1 MELEDHA
8 VIWPAEPC
16 SRRRFPES
24 VNTSLPELS
33 LRGRSRLATQ
43 LMASGDTENQMPRYL
58 LVDTPG
64 EKKPRV
70 NVPPTETSVSP
81 SVRRR
86 PLPSLVAPPE
96 AKAALGAS
104 MSRSSSDKSRS
115 RGLQARS
122 MIMLTSLLSAPAN

>member
-1 MELEDHA
+1 MQQED
-8 VIWPAEPC
+8 
-16 SRRRFPES
+16 
-24 VNTSLPELS
+24 TSLPELS
-33 LRGRSRLATQ
+33 LRGRSRLVTQ

-86 PLPSLVAPPE
+86 PLPSLVAPLE

-115 RGLQARS
+115 RGCKQDPC